1 MFGFTRT
8 IYKKYHNYFA
18 VLFILLTITVWLLS
32 PLALDLIP
40 STIATALS
48 FGIVILMLSL
58 VQDYLDRIEPP
69 HTSNKIFQDQFNANE
84 YLISYI
90 REHHIQ
96 KARLIE
102 YDGETVK
109 PVIIELLRH
118 RVEVH
123 LLLQHPEY
131 AVSNFQKTK
140 ILHQI
145 ACRDRDFFEFGEL
158 LQIDYYKD
166 VASLR
171 GRSFDQKLISI
182 GWYTYDRRVQHEDP
196 EVWGHTNPVITLQ
209 LGDNGHNYISQMF
222 DTVFTNL
229 QKHSESFAAIKQ
241 RFLVSSSQKTPAD
254 THESSI
260 DLSGK
265 I

>member
-1 MFGFTRT
+1 MFGFTRI

-18 VLFILLTITVWLLS
+18 VLFIFLVLIIWLLG

-40 STIATALS
+40 PNIAIALS

-58 VQDYLDRIEPP
+58 IQDYLDRIEP

-90 REHHIQ
+90 RGHHIQ

-102 YDGETVK
+102 YDGDTVK

-118 RVEVH
+118 GTEVH
-123 LLLQHPEY
+123 LLLQHPES

-145 ACRDRDFFEFGEL
+145 AFRDRDFFEFGEL
-158 LQIDYYKD
+158 LKVAYYKD
-166 VASLR
+166 IASLR
-171 GRSFDQKLISI
+171 GRSFDQKLIST
-182 GWYTYDRRVQHEDP
+182 GWYTYDRRVQHEEA
-196 EVWGHTNPVITLQ
+196 EVWGHTNPVIILQ
-209 LGDNGHNYISQMF
+209 LGDSGYNYISQMF
-222 DTVFTNL
+222 EIVFTNL
-229 QKHSESFAAIKQ
+229 QKHSEPFATVKQ
-241 RFLVSSSQKTPAD
+241 QFLESSPQKTSTD
-254 THESSI
+254 T
-260 DLSGK
+260 SGK
-265 I
+265 